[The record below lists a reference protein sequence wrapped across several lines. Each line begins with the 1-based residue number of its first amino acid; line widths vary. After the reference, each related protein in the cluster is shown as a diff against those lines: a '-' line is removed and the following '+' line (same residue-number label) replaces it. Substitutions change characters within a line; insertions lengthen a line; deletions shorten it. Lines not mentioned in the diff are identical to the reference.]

1 MRSLRVGYVA
11 YYAKSLAGAE
21 LSLLALMSNVMKR
34 GVTPVLICDGSC
46 PLVKKASSMGIK
58 TYVVPLKKYVYG
70 KNVVGPRAY
79 AVYPMKKLS
88 NMMQHCKMK
97 EIIKKEKLDIVHINS
112 SVAPYEWAAVA
123 HSMKMPYVWHLREF
137 VQDDHNSVVL
147 GKKTFTKLMRAADAE
162 LAISG
167 SVKEYWD
174 KEMGV
179 NCNLVYNGI
188 DPDTLY
194 NKRNILEGDTIN
206 CLIVGRVVE
215 GKGQLEAVKAFNVLK
230 KRGIT
235 DIHLNVLGYRGGSEY
250 ENTVKKYIEDNKL
263 EDMISLIDF
272 SSDIKSF
279 HAKNDV
285 GLVCSKRE
293 AFGRVTIEYELGG
306 LIVVGSDSGGTPE
319 LITDPENGLLYEP
332 GNCEQLADKLIWI
345 RENREKAREIAVRG
359 QENAVNCFSIARTA
373 DTVCSIYDRVMSRR
387 SGK

>member
-1 MRSLRVGYVA
+1 MRSLKVGYVA

-21 LSLLALMSNVMKR
+21 LSLLALMSNVKKR

-88 NMMQHCKMK
+88 NMMQHGKMK
-97 EIIKKEKLDIVHINS
+97 EIIRKEKLDIVHINS

-147 GKKTFTKLMRAADAE
+147 GKKTFTKLMRVADAE

-179 NCNLVYNGI
+179 NCDLVYNGI

-235 DIHLNVLGYRGGSEY
+235 DIHLNVLGYRGGSDY
-250 ENTVKKYIEDNKL
+250 EDTVKKYIEDNKL

-332 GNCEQLADKLIWI
+332 GNCEQLADKLIWV